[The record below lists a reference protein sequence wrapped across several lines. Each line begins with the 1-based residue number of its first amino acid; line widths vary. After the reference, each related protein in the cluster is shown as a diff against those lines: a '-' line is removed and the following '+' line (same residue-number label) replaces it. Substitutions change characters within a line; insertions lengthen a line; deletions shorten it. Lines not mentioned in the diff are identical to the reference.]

1 MELGADVDV
10 GYIEF
15 PEILDEAY
23 NYKSKHANY
32 HDTMYEGICRRSL
45 IIFISS
51 QSTSWLS
58 FLLLLC
64 LKLFCFFQSDNNKYG
79 PWYTDGNFEEP
90 VITTA
95 SMSVP

>member
-32 HDTMYEGICRRSL
+32 HDTMYEGICRRSS
-45 IIFISS
+45 IIYISS
-51 QSTSWLS
+51 HATSRLS
-58 FLLLLC
+58 FLL
-64 LKLFCFFQSDNNKYG
+64 FMFEIVVFFQSDNKKYG
-79 PWYTDGNFEEP
+79 PWFTDDNF
-90 VITTA
+90 
-95 SMSVP
+95 